1 MEIRELRSF
10 LAVAHHESMTKA
22 AAELHVTQSALSKQM
37 KSLETEL
44 ESKLFDRR
52 SFGLS
57 LTEEGRLLRERAQS
71 LISIADKIE
80 SEFTDLGSVTGGT
93 LYFGLAESYQI
104 KFLACEI
111 ARLQKDC
118 SDLGYH
124 VVSGTSEQV
133 TGLLD
138 AGIIDFAVLAE
149 TPDAARYDSIP
160 FPEEERWGVVM
171 AKGCDLARK
180 RKVRVEDLIGLP
192 LFCSDQ
198 AWRNDIPRWAGAH
211 MEKLH
216 HAATFGLAYNGA
228 VFAREG
234 LGYLLAFDGIV
245 DTTSGS
251 GLVFRPLA
259 PALHTSLHFTWKPD
273 RTLTPIAERFLQQ
286 VRTSFA
292 PTLEQRAS

>member
-10 LAVAHHESMTKA
+10 LAVARHESMTRA
-22 AAELHVTQSALSKQM
+22 AVELHVTQSALSKQM
-37 KSLETEL
+37 KSLEVEL
-44 ESKLFDRR
+44 GCKLFERR

-57 LTEEGRLLRERAQS
+57 LTEEGRLLRERAEGLVS
-71 LISIADKIE
+71 MADKIE
-80 SEFTDLGSVTGGT
+80 SEFADLDSATGGA

-104 KFLACEI
+104 KYLAREI
-111 ARLQKDC
+111 VRLQKDC
-118 SDLGYH
+118 PDLSYH

-149 TPDAARYDSIP
+149 TPDATKYDSVV

-171 AKGCDLARK
+171 AKGCALARK
-180 RKVRVEDLIGLP
+180 REVRMEDLIGLP

-198 AWRNDIPRWAGAH
+198 AWRNDIPRWAGRL
-211 MEKLH
+211 MGKLR

-245 DTTSGS
+245 DVSDGS

-259 PALHTSLHFTWKPD
+259 PALRTPLHFTWKPD
-273 RTLTPIAERFLQQ
+273 RTLTPVAERFLRQ
-286 VRTSFA
+286 VRASF
-292 PTLEQRAS
+292 TGDGSGWR

>member
-10 LAVAHHESMTKA
+10 LAVARHESMTKA
-22 AAELHVTQSALSKQM
+22 AVELHVTQSALSKQM

-44 ESKLFDRR
+44 GRKLFERR
-52 SFGLS
+52 SFGLA
-57 LTEEGRLLRERAQS
+57 LTEEGRLLRERAGS
-71 LISIADKIE
+71 LISMADKIE
-80 SEFTDLGSVTGGT
+80 SEFADLSSVTGGT
-93 LYFGLAESYQI
+93 LYFGLAESHQI
-104 KFLACEI
+104 KYLAREI
-111 ARLQKDC
+111 ACLQKDC
-118 SDLGYH
+118 PGLGYH

-138 AGIIDFAVLAE
+138 AGILDFAVLAE
-149 TPDAARYDSIP
+149 TPDPAKYDSIA

-171 AKGCDLARK
+171 AKGCELARK
-180 RKVRVEDLIGLP
+180 HEVHAKDLIGLP

-198 AWRNDIPRWAGAH
+198 AWRNDIPRWAGSD
-211 MEKLH
+211 MGKLH

-234 LGYLLAFDGIV
+234 LGYLLAFDDIV
-245 DTTSGS
+245 DTSAGS

-259 PALHTSLHFTWKPD
+259 PELRTSLHFTWKPD

-292 PTLEQRAS
+292 GNAPKPC